1 MHNRY
6 LPAVFVLA
14 LVAPS
19 FSWAAPAIDKASVEC
34 MECHEEVEGTF
45 QHTGDT
51 GHAVGV
57 DYSLAASRNPG
68 LVKPANIDP
77 AIRLADNNISCVTC
91 HKPYDEATHES
102 LAAERASSAVDP
114 LLSVDN
120 SKSGLCTACH
130 AK

>member
-1 MHNRY
+1 MRGKY
-6 LPAVFVLA
+6 LSFFFILA
-14 LVAPS
+14 IVPS
-19 FSWAAPAIDKASVEC
+19 LSWAAASIDKASVEC

-57 DYSLAASRNPG
+57 DYPLAASRNPG
-68 LVKPANIDP
+68 LVKQANLDP
-77 AIRLADNNISCVTC
+77 AIRLANNNISCVTC